1 MKHIVRRMF
10 WDFEKEE
17 AWLNKMSAKGLLLSS
32 YSWCRYVF
40 DEGTPNEYTYR
51 IELLEHVPTHPESV
65 AYIKFLEQSGIEC
78 VATYGRWIYL
88 QRKSSEGAFD
98 IYSDLESKI
107 KHFQRIHVLWNS
119 IMIAEFIIGLCNV
132 GIGIV
137 NLSYN
142 ESMGKYS
149 LVNLI
154 LGVLVLILGLFFWRI
169 GKPIR
174 KKIKRFKREL
184 AIRE

>member
-17 AWLNKMSAKGLLLSS
+17 AWLNKMSAKGLMLSS
-32 YSWCRYVF
+32 FFWFRYVF
-40 DEGTPNEYTYR
+40 DEGAPNEYTYR
-51 IELLEHVPTHPESV
+51 IELLEHVPTHPESMS
-65 AYIKFLEQSGIEC
+65 YIRFLEQSGIDC
-78 VATYGRWIYL
+78 VATYGRWVYL
-88 QRKSSEGAFD
+88 RQKSSEGEFD

-107 KHFQRIHVLWNS
+107 KHYQRIHFLWRA
-119 IMIAEFIIGLCNV
+119 IMIAELIIGLFNI

-137 NLSYN
+137 NLNFN

-149 LVNLI
+149 IVNLV
-154 LGVLVLILGLFFWRI
+154 LGALLLLVGVFIWRI
-169 GKPIR
+169 GKPVR
-174 KKIKRFKREL
+174 RKIKRFKREL